1 METVMHLVGNVVESG
16 FILKGRAD
24 SLEVVGMFG
33 RGRDS
38 HFAQWYVKYWKEV
51 LI

>member
-1 METVMHLVGNVVESG
+1 LVGNVVESG
-16 FILKGRAD
+16 LILKGRAD

-38 HFAQWYVKYWKEV
+38 HSAQWYVEIWKEV